1 MKQPKSEQYHEKKRH
16 TEDQFPYNTYL
27 CTIPDD
33 FAEVPVH
40 WHEEAELIVIQK
52 GSGTVLVDL
61 THYHVAAGD
70 IIIVLPEHLHA
81 ISEKFLYPLFSGQ
94 IHTVVHIHPRLSYYP
109 KIHDLIRTMDQ
120 LCSKKP
126 AGYQLALKGS
136 LFLFIFQLL
145 SLDEKKELSNIQQ
158 RSLDKLKFIITF
170 TNEHLEES
178 ISIRQIA
185 SACYFSESHFMKF
198 FKTHMGISYIHY
210 LNDVRLAHARN
221 LLVSS
226 NLSILEIA
234 QKSGFENASYFN
246 RKFKD
251 KYGITP
257 RQAR

>member
-1 MKQPKSEQYHEKKRH
+1 M
-16 TEDQFPYNTYL
+16 
-27 CTIPDD
+27 
-33 FAEVPVH
+33 
-40 WHEEAELIVIQK
+40 

-81 ISEKFLYPLFSGQ
+81 IREISGQKMEYENIIFRPELLSSDNHDVCFEKFLYPLFSGQ

-126 AGYQLALKGS
+126 AGYQLALKGIS
-136 LFLFIFQLL
+136 VSFHVPASF
-145 SLDEKKELSNIQQ
+145 SGRKKRIIQHTQ

-210 LNDVRLAHARN
+210 LNDVRLAPARN
-221 LLVSS
+221 LLVST